1 MPKSISYGHFAPGR
15 LLMTANAAN
24 VIPKPQM
31 LDAVRRHLSCD
42 WGDVSDR
49 DKAMND
55 QALKH
60 GGRLVSAYRSN
71 GRKFLIITEEDRSA
85 TTIMLA
91 EDY

>member
-15 LLMTANAAN
+15 LLMTAGVAAAISESQILN
-24 VIPKPQM
+24 V
-31 LDAVRRHLSCD
+31 LRRHLSCD

>member
-1 MPKSISYGHFAPGR
+1 MSNSTNYGSFAPGR
-15 LLMTANAAN
+15 LLMTAGVAN
-24 VIPKPQM
+24 VIPKTHM
-31 LDAVRRHLSCD
+31 LNAVRRHLSCD

>member
-42 WGDVSDR
+42 WGEVSKG
-49 DKAMND
+49 DKALND

-60 GGRLVSAYRSN
+60 EGRLVSAYCSN
-71 GRKFLIITEEDRSA
+71 GRRLLIITEEDRSA
-85 TTIMLA
+85 TTVMLA
-91 EDY
+91 DEY

>member
-49 DKAMND
+49 DKAD
-55 QALKH
+55 RKST
-60 GGRLVSAYRSN
+60 RLTPVTVQD
-71 GRKFLIITEEDRSA
+71 LV
-85 TTIMLA
+85 
-91 EDY
+91 